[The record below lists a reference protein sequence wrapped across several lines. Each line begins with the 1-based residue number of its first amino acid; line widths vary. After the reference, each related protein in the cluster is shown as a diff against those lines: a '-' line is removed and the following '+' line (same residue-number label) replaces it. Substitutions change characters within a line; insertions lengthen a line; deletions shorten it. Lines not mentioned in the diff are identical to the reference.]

1 MLPAGSSETGC
12 EPTGGVPI
20 ARPDRSGNPGNIAD
34 GPIADPRI
42 GEITAFDLDSQP
54 LEKPCLARLADQ
66 GPDPVPLAD
75 QLLNKMAAQQPGR
88 PRDEDSAA

>member
-1 MLPAGSSETGC
+1 ME
-12 EPTGGVPI
+12 
-20 ARPDRSGNPGNIAD
+20 DPGNIAD
-34 GPIADPRI
+34 RPIADPRI

-66 GPDPVPLAD
+66 GPDPVPLVD